1 MVESTQKKMKAV
13 IYNGPNDYKYSPD
26 TKEIPVPGKGQV
38 LIRVECAV
46 INPTDTYFLS
56 GQYNGT
62 YEYPLVPGLEGSGT
76 VIASGGGFYAWTLV
90 GKRVA
95 FTRVN
100 ERPGLYTK
108 GGSYAEYCVTNAQ
121 FCITL
126 DDNVSFE

>member
-1 MVESTQKKMKAV
+1 M
-13 IYNGPNDYKYSPD
+13 
-26 TKEIPVPGKGQV
+26 
-38 LIRVECAV
+38 
-46 INPTDTYFLS
+46 
-56 GQYNGT
+56 
-62 YEYPLVPGLEGSGT
+62 PGLEGSGT
-76 VIASGGGFYAWTLV
+76 VIASGGGFFAWTLV

-126 DDNVSFE
+126 DDNVSFEQGANGVCNPLTALGLLETIEKKKARAVI